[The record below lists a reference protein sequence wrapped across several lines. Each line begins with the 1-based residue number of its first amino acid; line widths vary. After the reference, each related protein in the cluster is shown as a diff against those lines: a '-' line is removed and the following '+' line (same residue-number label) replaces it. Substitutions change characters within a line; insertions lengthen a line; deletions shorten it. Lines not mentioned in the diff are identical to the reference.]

1 MKIEDK
7 WDIQLLVE
15 DFNWHREYTAAEI
28 VNMLKELN
36 AKSHKEISHLIN
48 QRVWDETFDDEMA
61 VAARFD
67 AAQRWTKFDKAIE
80 QWYEWKQ

>member
-36 AKSHKEISHLIN
+36 AKSHKEISHQIN
-48 QRVWDETFDDEMA
+48 QRVWDETLDDEMA
-61 VAARFD
+61 VTARFD